1 MCSQVRRRFC
11 GVFTARSELC
21 KVLFLA
27 LSLTFL
33 YVYDISGEL
42 LNGFAQGRCVWS
54 LARTSLNV
62 KVKSQ
67 RVKVTMVKTQGFR
80 QISLEYELICD
91 IHTEDL
97 FGSLLE
103 RV

>member
-1 MCSQVRRRFC
+1 MRNNHSLVCAGVSPKGSRGLSAAAELLVRLIFNLQIAYHSIVCSQVRGRFC

-42 LNGFAQGRCVWS
+42 LNGFAPYSQGRCVWP
-54 LARTSLNV
+54 LLG
-62 KVKSQ
+62 
-67 RVKVTMVKTQGFR
+67 RV
-80 QISLEYELICD
+80 
-91 IHTEDL
+91 
-97 FGSLLE
+97 
-103 RV
+103 